1 MIDEQDIEHLLS
13 SDVDKIKSIID
24 EFNTKNATLFDFT
37 EFNISGQWLT
47 IWNAFFTN
55 LRDPQKS
62 VIYPQLLN
70 SVRILTRDEQCI
82 KINNIQADFSCL
94 LDLAG
99 LGPEKLTNSCSHST
113 ETSIE
118 ALKCLCNII
127 FLSSDCRKLC
137 IKNSATERILKRVSS
152 PTSHPF
158 EIEYY
163 DMKLLFLI
171 TALEPIT
178 RTRVQIDLNGV
189 FFLTEWIDMKLSL
202 EEKSDEQIDLI
213 CEILKVMFNITSN
226 PDRSPNEN
234 EIQNRRLTAVIRG
247 LLYEFGGM
255 QTEKHR
261 NVISNCVN
269 LLTNI
274 STSCLYELITKPTP
288 DESPEFVF
296 ENKCIRSLEILLRF
310 LKTILD
316 QKESNALAN
325 DSLAPVLT
333 VLINCARCCPVMRH
347 YIRQVVLP
355 PLKDVSSRPEV
366 GDELRNHLCRF
377 LTIPEMIIRDLS
389 AELLFVCCKEN
400 VSRMIKYT
408 GYGNAA
414 GLFASR
420 GVLDCR
426 RIENTEY
433 SSDSED
439 SDTEE
444 YKQMQHGIN
453 PVLGCFEKPKPSPL
467 AGMSEEQKEFE
478 AMQLV
483 SLMDKLNRSGVV
495 QPCRVGED
503 GKPHPVDHILQLQEE
518 LPQQQFDQKRKT

>member
-1 MIDEQDIEHLLS
+1 MMDEQEIEQLQG
-13 SDVDKIKSIID
+13 SDVEEIKKVLD
-24 EFNTKNATLFDFT
+24 NFNTKHAALFDFT
-37 EFNISGQWLT
+37 EFNISGKWLT
-47 IWNAFFTN
+47 IWNAIFAN
-55 LRDPQKS
+55 LRDPEKS
-62 VIYPQLLN
+62 IIYPQLLN
-70 SVRILTRDEQCI
+70 SVRILTRDEECI

-99 LGPEKLTNSCSHST
+99 LGPEKVTVECTHST
-113 ETSIE
+113 ETNIE
-118 ALKCLCNII
+118 ALKCLCNIV

-137 IKNSATERILKRVSS
+137 IKNSATERIFKRVNS

-178 RTRVQIDLNGV
+178 RSKVQIDLNGI

-202 EEKSDEQIDLI
+202 ENKTDQEIDLI

-226 PDRSPNEN
+226 TDRSPNEN

-247 LLYEFGGM
+247 LLFEFGSM
-255 QTEKHR
+255 KNEKHR
-261 NVISNCVN
+261 NVISNCIN

-274 STSCLYELITKPTP
+274 SSSCLYELITKPAP
-288 DESPEFVF
+288 DELPENVF
-296 ENKCIRSLEILLRF
+296 EGKCIRSLEILLRF
-310 LKTILD
+310 LKSVLD
-316 QKESNALAN
+316 EKESNPLYN
-325 DSLAPVLT
+325 DSLPPVLT

-355 PLKDVSSRPEV
+355 PLKDVSNRPEV

-400 VSRMIKYT
+400 VGRMIKYT

-414 GLFASR
+414 GLFANR

-426 RIENTEY
+426 RVENAEY

-453 PVLGCFEKPKPSPL
+453 PVLGCFEQPRPSPL
-467 AGMSEEQKEFE
+467 AGMSEEQKEYE

-483 SLMDKLNRSGVV
+483 SLMDKLHRSGVV

>member
-1 MIDEQDIEHLLS
+1 MDDKDIEDLQS
-13 SDVDKIKSIID
+13 SDVDKIKNIID
-24 EFNTKNATLFDFT
+24 TFNTKYATLFDFT
-37 EFNISGQWLT
+37 ELNISGQWLT
-47 IWNAFFTN
+47 IWNAFFEN
-55 LRDPQKS
+55 LRDPKKAN
-62 VIYPQLLN
+62 IYPQLLN

-82 KINNIQADFSCL
+82 KVNNIQADFNCL
-94 LDLAG
+94 LNLAD
-99 LGPEKLTNSCSHST
+99 LGPEKLTNPCTHTT

-118 ALKCLCNII
+118 ALKCLCNIV

-158 EIEYY
+158 EIEFY

-178 RTRVQIDLNGV
+178 RTKVQIDLNGI
-189 FFLTEWIDMKLSL
+189 FFLTEWIDMKSSL
-202 EEKSDEQIDLI
+202 EDKTDQQIDLI

-234 EIQNRRLTAVIRG
+234 EIQNRRLTSVIRG
-247 LLYEFGGM
+247 LLYEFGDM
-255 QTEKHR
+255 KTEKHR
-261 NVISNCVN
+261 NVVSNCVN

-274 STSCLYELITKPTP
+274 CTSCLYELITKPTP
-288 DESPEFVF
+288 DDAPENVF
-296 ENKCIRSLEILLRF
+296 EGKCIRSLEILLRF
-310 LKTILD
+310 LKSMLNE
-316 QKESNALAN
+316 KESNPLAN

-333 VLINCARCCPVMRH
+333 VLINCARCCPCMRH

-355 PLKDVSSRPEV
+355 PLKDVSHRPEE

-400 VSRMIKYT
+400 VGRMIKYT

-444 YKQMQHGIN
+444 YKQVQHGIN

-467 AGMSEEQKEFE
+467 AGMSEEQKEYE

-483 SLMDKLNRSGVV
+483 TLMDKLHRSGVV